1 MIFLYADLYFLSG
14 CWFEVKKTS
23 FITIWTTLWTNKS
36 MNQQMNSSGLFSD
49 SLMIITV
56 QFKKGLYFWS
66 KHVFLCVYLF
76 ILG

>member
-23 FITIWTTLWTNKS
+23 FIIIWTTLWTNKA

-49 SLMIITV
+49 SRWSLLCSWRKDNIFGPNM
-56 QFKKGLYFWS
+56 YF
-66 KHVFLCVYLF
+66 FVYICSF
-76 ILG
+76 